1 LLARALLLVDMSNDF
16 IRLDGALNCGQ
27 PGMDIVP
34 YCRQLVASFLE
45 TGDFVLDARD
55 LHDLTDYEIASGMF
69 PPHNLRETSGQE
81 LISELKDLLAEKP
94 NQWLYIP
101 KKHYNAGYGTN
112 LFALIQEKSITEIHV
127 VGVCTDIC
135 VRYTV
140 NGLHEF
146 KTSVYPEL
154 QIVVHKPGVAS
165 FNEGGHKESLAH
177 FTTALG
183 TSVVESSKVEMKK

>member
-1 LLARALLLVDMSNDF
+1 LLAKALLLVDMSNDF

-34 YCRQLVASFLE
+34 YCRQLVATFLE
-45 TGDFVLDARD
+45 NGDSVFDARD
-55 LHDLTDYEIASGMF
+55 LHDETDYEIASGMF
-69 PPHNLRETSGQE
+69 PPHNLRGTFGQD
-81 LISELKDLLAEKP
+81 LISELKDLLVNREE
-94 NQWLYIP
+94 QWVYIP
-101 KKHYNAGYGTN
+101 KKQYNAGCGTN
-112 LFALIQEKSITEIHV
+112 LFALIQEKGITEIHV

-146 KTSVYPEL
+146 KTSSYPEL
-154 QIVVHKPGVAS
+154 QIVVHQPGVAS
-165 FNEGGHKESLAH
+165 FNADGHQESLVH

-183 TSVVESSKVEMKK
+183 TLVVN